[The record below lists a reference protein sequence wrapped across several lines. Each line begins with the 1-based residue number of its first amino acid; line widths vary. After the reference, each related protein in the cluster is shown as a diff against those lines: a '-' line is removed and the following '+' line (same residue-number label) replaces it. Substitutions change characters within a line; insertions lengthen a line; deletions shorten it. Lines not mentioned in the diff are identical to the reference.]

1 MLLSQTPALS
11 PIKSADNK
19 TEKRQQAKLKDD
31 ERLQDLSQAIV
42 RKMSSAA
49 KKNNFRPGD
58 HIRDLE
64 RDF

>member
-31 ERLQDLSQAIV
+31 ERLEDLGQAIV
-42 RKMSSAA
+42 RKMSNAA